1 MATERHDPT
10 GPATEEL
17 EPGQLFQTLSE
28 ARVLPQ
34 NSIRLQ
40 MESSKREGLAYG
52 PLTLTTGRVYS
63 GLHCRTLPKQHCG
76 SGY

>member
-1 MATERHDPT
+1 MATERLDPT

-40 MESSKREGLAYG
+40 MESSKREGLAYVALNHRTCVLW
-52 PLTLTTGRVYS
+52 PTLQNS
-63 GLHCRTLPKQHCG
+63 
-76 SGY
+76 S